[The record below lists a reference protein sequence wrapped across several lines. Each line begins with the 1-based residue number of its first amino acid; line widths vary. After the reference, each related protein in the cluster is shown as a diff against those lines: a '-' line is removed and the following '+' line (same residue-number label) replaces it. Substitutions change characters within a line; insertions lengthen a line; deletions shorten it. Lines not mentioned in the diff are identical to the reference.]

1 MNSGCRAYADV
12 DQTDLFKQRLFV
24 SPLTKHFPDYA
35 GDATDYNA
43 ARAYF
48 QRRFTKLN
56 RSPSKEGASVQT
68 RPS

>member
-1 MNSGCRAYADV
+1 MKSACRPHADV

-24 SPLTKHFPDYA
+24 SPITKHFPDYA

-56 RSPSKEGASVQT
+56 RSPSKEGASVPT
-68 RPS
+68 RPG